1 MKNWVKAILVT
12 CVSFIGLVGLSMLIA
27 YGIIST
33 HGESVNMHS
42 NEPSVGL
49 NHIPK
54 AHHEKSGLEA
64 KLNEEAHS
72 LPSEEDFS
80 PKTQPT
86 PSTPEI
92 TNPIPP
98 KETGKKNVYDLGDND

>member
-1 MKNWVKAILVT
+1 MKACVKAILVT
-12 CVSFIGLVGLSMLIA
+12 CFSFFGLVGLSMLIA

-33 HGESVNMHS
+33 HGEAVKMHS
-42 NEPSVGL
+42 DEPSVGR

-72 LPSEEDFS
+72 LPSEKDF
-80 PKTQPT
+80 
-86 PSTPEI
+86 
-92 TNPIPP
+92 
-98 KETGKKNVYDLGDND
+98 